1 MCWEGH
7 WGDVRT
13 YVEKKRMLLPFMFKL
28 TVLIALSLLLL
39 NLYIVIS
46 TDIRAVSFPGIER
59 ANLGKRQALTPFF
72 ERVLRSNYSCKMA
85 KLCKVRFIKSIHAF
99 LIFLQPLSW

>member
-28 TVLIALSLLLL
+28 TVLKAPSLLLL

-46 TDIRAVSFPGIER
+46 TTDIRALCFSGIER
-59 ANLGKRQALTPFF
+59 AN
-72 ERVLRSNYSCKMA
+72 
-85 KLCKVRFIKSIHAF
+85 
-99 LIFLQPLSW
+99 

>member
-28 TVLIALSLLLL
+28 TVLIAPSLLFL
-39 NLYIVIS
+39 NLYIFIS
-46 TDIRAVSFPGIER
+46 TDIRALGFPGIER
-59 ANLGKRQALTPFF
+59 ANLGKRQVLTPLS
-72 ERVLRSNYSCKMA
+72 ERVLRLNCSCKIA
-85 KLCKVRFIKSIHAF
+85 KLCKVCFIKSIHAF
-99 LIFLQPLSW
+99 LIILQPLSW